1 MAVETTLV
9 LVKPD
14 GVRRGLIHQVVG
26 RIEAKGLK
34 IVGLKL
40 LVMSSDLADKHY
52 HAHVEKKFYP
62 ELKAFMTGGPV
73 AAIAVRG
80 DDAIAH
86 VRNIMGATRPAEA
99 TPGSLRGDFCTT
111 VTENLVHG
119 SDGAESAAYE
129 LGLWFK
135 AGEIM
140 A

>member
-14 GVRRGLIHQVVG
+14 GVRRGLINQVVG

-34 IVGLKL
+34 IAGLKL
-40 LVMSSDLADKHY
+40 LTMTSDLADKHY

-62 ELKAFMTGGPV
+62 ELKAFMTSGPV
-73 AAIAVRG
+73 VAIAVRG

-86 VRNIMGATRPAEA
+86 IRNIMGATRPAEA
-99 TPGSLRGDFCTT
+99 TPGSLRGDFCTI

-119 SDGAESAAYE
+119 SDSPESAARE
-129 LGLWFK
+129 LAIWF
-135 AGEIM
+135 A
-140 A
+140 

>member
-14 GVRRGLIHQVVG
+14 GVRRGLINQVVG

-34 IVGLKL
+34 IAGLKL
-40 LVMSSDLADKHY
+40 LTMTSDLADKHY

-62 ELKAFMTGGPV
+62 ELKAFMTSGPV
-73 AAIAVRG
+73 VAIAVRG

-86 VRNIMGATRPAEA
+86 IRNIMGATRPAEA
-99 TPGSLRGDFCTT
+99 TPGSLRGDFCTI

-119 SDGAESAAYE
+119 SDSPESAAYE

-135 AGEIM
+135 VGEIVD
-140 A
+140 